1 LDTHDSVSIMFQL
14 KKVMK
19 LMHKRHIN
27 NLGVGKLS
35 HSQWL
40 IVRNLMENEKR
51 TIGELSSALMVTN
64 ATISGHV
71 DKLVKKT
78 VVKRTRSEDD
88 RRIVYVEIEKD
99 FAVKLKCE
107 HHGMKGSFDD
117 LFSDLTKE
125 QEKKILEG
133 LTILEEVLV
142 GGKDDEVN

>member
-1 LDTHDSVSIMFQL
+1 MDTHDSVSIMFQL

-19 LMHKRHIN
+19 LMHKRHVN
-27 NLGVGKLS
+27 NLDVGKLS

-40 IVRNLMENEKR
+40 IVRNLMEKEKR
-51 TIGELSSALMVTN
+51 TIGELSNALMVTN
-64 ATISGHV
+64 ATISGHIN
-71 DKLVKKT
+71 KLVKKSI
-78 VVKRTRSEDD
+78 VKRIRSEDD

-99 FAVKLKCE
+99 FAEKLKGE
-107 HHGMKGSFDD
+107 HHEMRRSFDD

-125 QEKKILEG
+125 QQKKILEG